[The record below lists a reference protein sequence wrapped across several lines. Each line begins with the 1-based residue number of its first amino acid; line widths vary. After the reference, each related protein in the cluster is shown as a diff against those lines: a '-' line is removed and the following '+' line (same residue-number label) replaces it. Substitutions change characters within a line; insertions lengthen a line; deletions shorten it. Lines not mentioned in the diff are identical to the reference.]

1 MPYREIVV
9 VIVVVVGTFLTS
21 GCQSTPKPT
30 LLSAPDGT
38 NVSAARHNDEGI
50 HAYERGQ
57 WDSAK
62 QHFEAAIA
70 ASPELAESHYNLGKT
85 FYRLGAMREGDT
97 HFIKAAN
104 LAPGNKVIWNSPP
117 LAGVSV
123 PEKEVPMPGHGGDG
137 HSH

>member
-1 MPYREIVV
+1 MIHREVLLV
-9 VIVVVVGTFLTS
+9 TVIAGALAGS
-21 GCQSTPKPT
+21 GCQSAPKPT
-30 LLSAPDGT
+30 LLSAPAGT
-38 NVSAARHNDEGI
+38 SATAAGHNDEGI
-50 HAYERGQ
+50 HAYQHGQ
-57 WDSAK
+57 WESAK

-70 ASPELAESHYNLGKT
+70 ASPELAEAHYNLGRT
-85 FYRLGAMREGDT
+85 LYRLGAMREGDT
-97 HFIKAAN
+97 HFIQAAN